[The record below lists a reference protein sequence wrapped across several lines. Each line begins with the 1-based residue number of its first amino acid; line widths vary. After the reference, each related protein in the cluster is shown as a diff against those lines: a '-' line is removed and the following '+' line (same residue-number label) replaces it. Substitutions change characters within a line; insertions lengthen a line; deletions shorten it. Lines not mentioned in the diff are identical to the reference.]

1 MAMSPG
7 RRVVYVG
14 DLWSGSTARH
24 RMHALRD
31 AGASVIPID
40 TQTEALRARERS
52 IPLRILRCVADS
64 PDLVRANS
72 QILAAAE
79 QQAPDVLW
87 IDKGLTIAPGTLH
100 AVRERHP
107 RCVIVGYSPDDMMNP
122 GSQSRRFLAGLP
134 QYDIYFTTKS
144 YGVAELHKLGARRAH
159 FTGNAYDPS
168 THRPMV
174 PSAQQ
179 RAELGGIVGFIGTWE
194 AQRSA
199 SICQLAAAGVP
210 VRVWGNGWHKCHFR
224 SDFLRLENR
233 PLLGDDYA
241 LALCSF
247 DLNLCFLRKS
257 NRDLQTTRSM
267 EIPAC
272 GGFMLAERTDE
283 HLALFEEGKEAEYF
297 ASDTELIGK
306 AKYYIAHLAERR
318 AIAEAGRLRCLHSGY
333 SNQDRMLQMLN
344 IVECLKHQAQSAH

>member
-1 MAMSPG
+1 MPMAPG
-7 RRVVYVG
+7 SRVVYVG
-14 DLWSGSTARH
+14 DLWSGSTAVH
-24 RMHALRD
+24 RMHALVD
-31 AGASVIPID
+31 AGASVTPID
-40 TQTEALRARERS
+40 TQPEALLARRRS
-52 IPLRILRCVADS
+52 IPLRILRRVTESA
-64 PDLVRANS
+64 DLVRANS

-79 QQAPDVLW
+79 QLSPDALW
-87 IDKGLTIAPGTLH
+87 IDKGLTIAPGTLR

-107 RCVIVGYSPDDMMNP
+107 RCIIVGYSPDDMMNP
-122 GSQSRRFLAGLP
+122 GNQSRRFLAGLP

-144 YGVAELHKLGARRAH
+144 YGVAELRKLGARRAH
-159 FTGNAYDPS
+159 FIGNAYDPS

-174 PSAQQ
+174 PSEQQ

-199 SICQLAAAGVP
+199 SISQLAAAGIP
-210 VRVWGNGWHKCHFR
+210 VRVWGNDWHKCQFR

-233 PLLGDDYA
+233 QLFGDDYA

-283 HLALFEEGKEAEYF
+283 HLALFDEGEEAEFF
-297 ASDTELIGK
+297 AGDAELIDK
-306 AKYYIAHLAERR
+306 AKYYLAHSAERR
-318 AIAEAGRLRCLHSGY
+318 AIAEAGRQRCLRSGY
-333 SNQDRMLQMLN
+333 SNQDRMSQMMN
-344 IVECLKHQAQSAH
+344 IVGSLRR